1 MRQRGWSGGGGEQGG
16 LPEEIPVGSH
26 WSFFG
31 VVWPSRKWMALA
43 MWLQLDELGDVTEIG
58 MEVTEVRPPETAG
71 AVGGV

>member
-1 MRQRGWSGGGGEQGG
+1 MRQRGWSGGRGGQGG

-31 VVWPSRKWMALA
+31 VAWPSQKWMALA

-58 MEVTEVRPPETAG
+58 MEVTGQTP
-71 AVGGV
+71 